1 MSGIKRFLK
10 YRFRAVVFLLLS
22 FGSISTLCASTSPS
36 DAPKTNLPFLEF
48 VTFVE
53 PPYTFDEEL
62 TKRKGLVSIILEQ
75 LMEKAGIEYKVTVM
89 PPKRAELYVKATPN
103 SCVIPIEKSQERE
116 VFYSWVS
123 PVLISRTGL
132 FQLETANPIKLD
144 SLEDARPHRIG
155 SYLGSSIGEYLSS
168 FSYRVDLATK
178 NDANL
183 HKMEAGR
190 IDLWASDTL
199 SAYYLS
205 KQENI
210 RIAGSRLNFFTSL
223 RAIGCHEDLD
233 ENALSAMRDA
243 LQDMYKTS
251 QMKRILESFK
261 PPNW

>member
-10 YRFRAVVFLLLS
+10 YRLRLVALMLVSLAAVNYS
-22 FGSISTLCASTSPS
+22 SASTKSS
-36 DAPKTNLPFLEF
+36 VTTKTNQPFLEF
-48 VTFVE
+48 VTFIE
-53 PPYTFDEEL
+53 PPYTFDEAL
-62 TKRKGLVSIILEQ
+62 TKRKGLVKMILEQ
-75 LMEKAGIEYKVTVM
+75 LMDKAGIDYKITVM

-123 PVLISRTGL
+123 PVLISHTGL

-144 SLEDARPHRIG
+144 SLADARPHRIG
-155 SYLGSSIGEYLSS
+155 SYLGSSTGEYLSS

-190 IDLWASDTL
+190 IDLWASDIL

-210 RIAGSRLNFFTSL
+210 RITGSRLNFFTSL

-233 ENALSAMRDA
+233 EKVLSAMRDA

-251 QMKRILESFK
+251 QMKGILESFK

>member
-1 MSGIKRFLK
+1 MSGIKRLLK
-10 YRFRAVVFLLLS
+10 YRFRIVALIFLSL
-22 FGSISTLCASTSPS
+22 GSISSLCASTSSSSPS
-36 DAPKTNLPFLEF
+36 KTNQPFLEF
-48 VTFVE
+48 VTFIE
-53 PPYTFDEEL
+53 PPYTFDDEL
-62 TKRKGLVSIILEQ
+62 TKRKGLVKMILEQ
-75 LMEKAGIEYKVTVM
+75 LAAKAGIDYKVTVM

-123 PVLISRTGL
+123 PVVISQTGL
-132 FQLETANPIKLD
+132 FQLETAKPIKLD
-144 SLEDARPHRIG
+144 SLSDARPHRIG

-178 NDANL
+178 NNANL

-190 IDLWASDTL
+190 IDLWASDIL

-205 KQENI
+205 KEENI
-210 RIAGSRLNFFTSL
+210 RISGSRLNFFTSL

-233 ENALSAMRDA
+233 EKVLSAMRDA